1 MKPKMRNVLRI
12 STLAFGLVC
21 ASACAADDA
30 AAQRAR
36 DVAAMIEIS
45 VDDCIRIDQTLREA
59 CGDSPARVP
68 TQYKVMCALP
78 RQTFKSRTASNYA
91 AWRATHAEEL
101 ATEAEKIAARK
112 AKSASR
118 FDRQFGPLREGI
130 LDRPNMEFLS
140 RELGETCAVVE
151 KEWLLPKG

>member
-1 MKPKMRNVLRI
+1 MRIVLRI
-12 STLAFGLVC
+12 SALALGLAC
-21 ASACAADDA
+21 ASADAADDA

-59 CGDSPARVP
+59 CGDNPARVP
-68 TQYKVMCALP
+68 GPYKAMCALP
-78 RQTFKSRTASNYA
+78 RQSFKSRTASNYA
-91 AWRATHAEEL
+91 AWRAAHAEEL

-130 LDRPNMEFLS
+130 LDRPNMDFLS

-151 KEWLLPKG
+151 NEWLKPKG